1 MKNTIFWNSLKAL
14 LVLCFICN
22 FTYTAIAQNYYPAV
36 IGNEWVLDGTNNMQR
51 ITYSL
56 EQPEDMADQNLTL
69 LKIETK
75 NSNTDSVFDTDKY
88 FMTVDEEALKL
99 HKTELEFEIF
109 EQKTTVSANFP
120 TPVSFFPLVL
130 EEGDEWQIP
139 SEITVNLFG
148 TDIALESTSDFEV
161 VDFEDVVTPS
171 GTFRNCAKVKL
182 TISIISAFLNVD
194 PTTSYQ
200 WLAPDIGPVKYEDND
215 GKIFEI
221 VSFKKFDKPV
231 VMAENGPV
239 WQLPSLTF
247 QVSGSRLGNILNAK
261 ILENV
266 EDYVS
271 EVHNLGIVR
280 VTGNIVRPGDGT
292 GFATNLEKK
301 QDLWVAGNFDNA
313 PIIGT
318 ITLFAENNI
327 DRTLVTITVTIN
339 VR

>member
-1 MKNTIFWNSLKAL
+1 M
-14 LVLCFICN
+14 LCFICN
-22 FTYTAIAQNYYPAV
+22 FMYTAIAQNYYPAV
-36 IGNEWVLDGTNNMQR
+36 IGNEWVLDGTNNVRR

-56 EQPEDMADQNLTL
+56 EQPTDIADQNLIL
-69 LKIETK
+69 LKTETK
-75 NSNTDSVFDTDKY
+75 NTNTDKIVDTDKY
-88 FMTVDEEALKL
+88 FLSVDEEALKL

-109 EQKTTVSANFP
+109 NQETTVSANFP
-120 TPVSFFPLVL
+120 TPVSFFPIVL
-130 EEGDEWQIP
+130 EQGDEWQIP
-139 SEITVNLFG
+139 SEITVNLLG
-148 TDIALESTSDFEV
+148 TDITLESSSDFEV

-182 TISIISAFLNVD
+182 TISIMSTFLDVD

-200 WLAPDIGPVKYEDND
+200 WLAPDIGPVKYEGSD

-221 VSFKKFDKPV
+221 VSFKRFDKPV
-231 VMAENGPV
+231 VMAKNRPV
-239 WQLPSLTF
+239 WQLPSLAF
-247 QVSGSRLGNILNAK
+247 QVSGSRLGSILNAK

-271 EVHNLGIVR
+271 EVHNLGIAS
-280 VTGNIVRPGDGT
+280 VTGDIVRPGDGT

-301 QDLWVAGNFDNA
+301 QDLWVAGKYENA
-313 PIIGT
+313 PITGT
-318 ITLFAENNI
+318 VTLFAENNI